1 MPTPMNVDPHVLAT
15 SSAEVHAA
23 SQRVVAA
30 HAGAAAA
37 IEPALDGWVG
47 LSRAAMSDTVAHWAG
62 STVAVATRM
71 AEHADALA
79 VIGRAFA
86 AMDARHAAHLAAVRA
101 AAEIPCR

>member
-23 SQRVVAA
+23 SQRFVAA

-71 AEHADALA
+71 AEHADAIAGDINFSA
-79 VIGRAFA
+79 VYTQVSPTSKTPEV
-86 AMDARHAAHLAAVRA
+86 DASALT
-101 AAEIPCR
+101 